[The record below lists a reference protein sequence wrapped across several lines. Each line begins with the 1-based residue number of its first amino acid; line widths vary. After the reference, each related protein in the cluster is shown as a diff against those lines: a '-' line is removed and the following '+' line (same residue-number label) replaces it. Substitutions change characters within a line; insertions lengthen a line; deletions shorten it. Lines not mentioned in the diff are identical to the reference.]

1 MFGKKD
7 SENFDKFDTIIGVST
22 TFEGN
27 IQSEG
32 TLRVDGKVK
41 GDIKATGNVFI
52 GEKAVVTGNLSA
64 NNIHT
69 SGVVEGNI
77 EAKGTLRILS
87 TSKINGDIKVVS
99 LITDE
104 GGIFNGK
111 CTMIVEAQ
119 KEKSK

>member
-7 SENFDKFDTIIGVST
+7 SENLDKFDTIIGVNT

-41 GDIKATGNVFI
+41 GDIKTTGNVFI

-64 NNIHT
+64 SNIHT

-77 EAKGTLRILS
+77 EAKGTLRILA

-104 GGIFNGK
+104 GGTFNGR